1 MRFCSMAWLNPPG
14 GASRRTPDA
23 EHGKAGSIHSRPS
36 AFFSAGL
43 ALVLGGAALAATGC
57 GNQYRP
63 VITPIQPTGPAAQPS
78 AEAVILSQPN
88 FSPVSAT
95 TPGVPVTVSAGAPV
109 AGPCGA
115 STYATPSVIT
125 VLDFSGDSIVAQADA
140 GYGPLGFSLEVG
152 GANIYAPNCDGT
164 LTTALSTPTQ
174 LKTSNVQTSTLLP
187 GSVPTNT
194 LDIGSNLYVTEIG
207 LHGPTC
213 LATNCVAQLASTG
226 IQSLKQEIP
235 VAPSVINLTGYSSS
249 QRIYAISQG
258 NSGGGAQPAWG
269 DCATPFAVTVP
280 GEADAIETNT
290 NTVSARLPLGV
301 CPVYGFTTPDT
312 LRSYI
317 MNRRSGTV
325 TVINAQ
331 LNALDTN
338 PKLGANGTIAV
349 GAGPVYADYY
359 RVGQLLVTANY
370 DSNTISIIDVSLDV
384 YGNDSSTFGTVLAT
398 VPVGL
403 HPVEV
408 SVLQD
413 GSRVYVANQGDP
425 TTNTPG
431 SVSVVN
437 LTNYTVEKTIP
448 LTSNPHAIVSIY
460 NYPIGKVYVTS
471 QNSPYVT
478 VIRTDTDIISATP
491 EVEGNILDVRV
502 SSQYPGQSSTGSAN
516 YQIESR
522 SVGSG
527 AP

>member
-1 MRFCSMAWLNPPG
+1 MAWLDRLR
-14 GASRRTPDA
+14 GAFSRIPDRRS
-23 EHGKAGSIHSRPS
+23 HPTGSFHHRQSLALS
-36 AFFSAGL
+36 TGL
-43 ALVLGGAALAATGC
+43 AVILGIASIAAIGC

-63 VITPIQPTGPAAQPS
+63 VITPIQPTGPAQEPS
-78 AEAVILSQPN
+78 AEAVIVSQPDFN
-88 FSPVSAT
+88 PLSSMVAGVPVT
-95 TPGVPVTVSAGAPV
+95 GVPVTVAPGV
-109 AGPCGA
+109 QAPGPCTA
-115 STYATPSVIT
+115 TSYATPSIIT

-140 GYGPLGFSLEVG
+140 GYGPIAFSLEVG

-164 LTTALSTPTQ
+164 LTTALATPTQ

-213 LATNCVAQLASTG
+213 LATNCVAQLSSVG

-235 VAPSVINLTGYSSS
+235 VAPSVINLTGFSNS

-258 NSGGGAQPAWG
+258 NSGGGAQPVWG
-269 DCATPFAVTVP
+269 DCDTPSSVRVA

-290 NTVSARLPLGV
+290 NTVSARLPLGI

-312 LRSYI
+312 LRSFI
-317 MNRRSGTV
+317 MNRGSGTV

-331 LNALDTN
+331 LNAIDSAHPSIT
-338 PKLGANGTIAV
+338 V
-349 GAGPVYADYY
+349 GGGPVYADYY
-359 RVGQLLVTANY
+359 RQGQLLVTANY
-370 DSNTISIIDVSLDV
+370 DSDTVSIIDVSLDT
-384 YGNDSSTFGTVLAT
+384 YGNDSATFGTVLAT

-403 HPVEV
+403 HPVEAT
-408 SVLQD
+408 VLQD
-413 GSRVYVANQGDP
+413 GSRVYVANQGDIASG
-425 TTNTPG
+425 TPG
-431 SVSVVN
+431 SVSIIN
-437 LTNYTVEKTIP
+437 LSNFTVEKTIP

-471 QNSPYVT
+471 QNSPYLT
-478 VIRTDTDIISATP
+478 VIRTDSDIVSATP
-491 EVEGNILDVRV
+491 EVQGNILDIRV
-502 SSQYPGQSSTGSAN
+502 SAQYPGQSTNGSAN
-516 YQIESR
+516 DQIQSR

>member
-1 MRFCSMAWLNPPG
+1 MAWLEPLRGVCGRILDQNSHPSGSFRHRRPFAVSLG
-14 GASRRTPDA
+14 FALIVGIASMM
-23 EHGKAGSIHSRPS
+23 
-36 AFFSAGL
+36 
-43 ALVLGGAALAATGC
+43 AAGC

-63 VITPIQPTGPAAQPS
+63 VITPIQPTGPAQEPS
-78 AEAVILSQPN
+78 AEAVIVSQPG
-88 FSPVSAT
+88 F
-95 TPGVPVTVSAGAPV
+95 APF
-109 AGPCGA
+109 ASGTIGPCS
-115 STYATPSVIT
+115 STTYGTPSIIT
-125 VLDFSGDSIVAQADA
+125 VLDFSGDSVEAQADG
-140 GYGPLGFSLEVG
+140 GYGPIGFSLEVG

-174 LKTSNVQTSTLLP
+174 LKSSNVQTSTLLP
-187 GSVPTNT
+187 GSEPTNT
-194 LDIGSNLYVTEIG
+194 LPIGANLYVTEIG

-213 LATNCVAQLASTG
+213 LVTNCVAQMTSTG
-226 IQSLKQEIP
+226 IQSLRQEIP
-235 VAPSVINLTGYSSS
+235 VAPSVINLTGFSSS

-258 NSGGGAQPAWG
+258 NSGGGPQPAWG
-269 DCATPFAVTVP
+269 DCANPSSVTVD
-280 GEADAIETNT
+280 GEADAIETST

-312 LRSYI
+312 LRSFI
-317 MNRRSGTV
+317 MNRGSGTV

-331 LNALDTN
+331 LNAIDPVN
-338 PKLGANGTIAV
+338 GNGTITV

-359 RVGQLLVTANY
+359 REGQLLVTANY

-384 YGNDSSTFGTVLAT
+384 YGNDSSTFGKVLAT

-408 SVLQD
+408 TVLQD
-413 GSRVYVANQGDP
+413 GSRVYVANQGDIAAG
-425 TTNTPG
+425 TPG

-471 QNSPYVT
+471 QNSPYLT
-478 VIRTDTDIISATP
+478 IIRTDSDIVSATP
-491 EVEGNILDVRV
+491 ELQGNILDIRV
-502 SSQYPGQSSTGSAN
+502 SAEYPGQSTNGSAN